1 MNETNEIVTFL
12 FTLVAGG
19 IMGFI
24 ISHFVFASRKQNKQQ
39 KEIDANK
46 EELEAYKA
54 KVNNHFTDS
63 AELMGQVAN
72 SYQALYNHMA
82 DQSQTLL
89 DEDNH
94 SHFPLLKTPVETD
107 LSEDELTADP
117 AIGDVDN
124 IDSEENTESN
134 EKVDEV
140 VINED
145 DSESVAEQPA
155 ETEQTSNDAE
165 QNSETDETKAE
176 DAIEED
182 STVKTTEEKK

>member
-107 LSEDELTADP
+107 LTEDGLDTEPTIGNVDDIDIEENTASNEESEE
-117 AIGDVDN
+117 VVS
-124 IDSEENTESN
+124 SEEN
-134 EKVDEV
+134 
-140 VINED
+140 
-145 DSESVAEQPA
+145 SEPVTEQPTDTEEASDSA
-155 ETEQTSNDAE
+155 ETKTE
-165 QNSETDETKAE
+165 DETAE
-176 DAIEED
+176 D
-182 STVKTTEEKK
+182 SSVKTTEDKK